1 MGNIH
6 TGMMSCARL
15 WFVVIL
21 VALWPRVASAQ
32 GGPPLMTDD
41 PDTPGPNHW
50 EINLAMLLE
59 TSRLER
65 RIDTPRLDL
74 NFGLG
79 RRIQLKF
86 EVPWVSVRDE
96 DNKIQSGTGN
106 AVAGVKWRF
115 VGQEGTRIAWSIYP
129 QLEFN
134 TAHGSVVKGIVE
146 DGRQFLL
153 PTELTVEFVH
163 AEIDKQLARGRL
175 AAYAPLVE
183 ASGRRIDRG
192 QRDQTNGTARRAS
205 CRGNSARGR
214 RVLREHWS
222 EAEAHSPNHPVAGG
236 RPNRP
241 QPAERGAA
249 CVPLSWS
256 PIQSSGP
263 IRVQAC
269 QSSQHGCKNQPTRT
283 YPFSCK
289 FTSVVIAQRSIW
301 TSGLTCFESIFLPI
315 SP

>member
-65 RIDTPRLDL
+65 RIDTPRLDF

-163 AEIDKQLARGRL
+163 AEINGEVGRNFVEGRPDNWMFGVSTEGSVTKRMELLGELHAEEIPGEVAELFVNIGARPKLTRQIILLL
-175 AAYAPLVE
+175 AAGRTVHSPPSV
-183 ASGRRIDRG
+183 GRRAYLYLGLQFNLPG
-192 QRDQTNGTARRAS
+192 QYAFKHVNRRNTDARISRRARIPS
-205 CRGNSARGR
+205 AANS
-214 RVLREHWS
+214 
-222 EAEAHSPNHPVAGG
+222 
-236 RPNRP
+236 
-241 QPAERGAA
+241 PA
-249 CVPLSWS
+249 
-256 PIQSSGP
+256 SS
-263 IRVQAC
+263 
-269 QSSQHGCKNQPTRT
+269 
-283 YPFSCK
+283 
-289 FTSVVIAQRSIW
+289 
-301 TSGLTCFESIFLPI
+301 
-315 SP
+315 